1 MLGQERWEWD
11 LLKTEDRLRESKAI
25 VNELL
30 VDIFNRILAIE
41 GEALK
46 SSGVKLSMSEIHV
59 LEAITK
65 VKEPTMTNISKK
77 LGITVGSLTV
87 SINTLYQ
94 KGFVSRERDVE
105 DRRKVVVGV
114 LPKAEEALEKHND
127 FHNEM
132 INSIFNDLK
141 IEEDELLISSLKK
154 LSSYFINSF

>member
-1 MLGQERWEWD
+1 MNEKD
-11 LLKTEDRLRESKAI
+11 KLREARAV

-41 GEALK
+41 GESLK
-46 SSGVKLSMSEIHV
+46 AKGVKLSMSEIHV

-65 VKEPTMTNISKK
+65 TEEPTMTNVATK

-87 SINTLYQ
+87 SVNTLYQ
-94 KGFVSRERDVE
+94 KGYVSRERDPE
-105 DRRKVVVGV
+105 DRRKVLIGI
-114 LPKAEEALEKHND
+114 LPKAEEVLEKHND

-141 IEEDELLISSLKK
+141 LEEDELLISSLRK
-154 LSSYFINSF
+154 LSSYFKQ